1 VECRHCARNTPHDS
15 RPSYLQ
21 TPRVLVIQALRFV
34 MPKSPLNLPLS
45 FFESEFSL
53 PPSGAETESPASSG
67 YSSSEPLA
75 PPRPKRRRP
84 PKKKVLKN
92 PVHITFPLKGL
103 DMTSYLRTSSPQEEL
118 YDLFGVVEHV
128 GRQMDGGHYIAYI
141 RGKNSR
147 GEDCWW
153 KCNDAKC
160 WIVSDEM
167 VSSAQGYIWF
177 YERRAERGQ
186 VPEDWPSGVSGE
198 ESASPLRASLPTPES
213 DERPVVGADETGRQ
227 RDGSWHGRLRGPV
240 SS

>member
-1 VECRHCARNTPHDS
+1 
-15 RPSYLQ
+15 
-21 TPRVLVIQALRFV
+21 
-34 MPKSPLNLPLS
+34 MPKSPLDLTVSL
-45 FFESEFSL
+45 FESESSL
-53 PPSGAETESPASSG
+53 PSSGTGTESPASSG

-75 PPRPKRRRP
+75 PPRPKKRPP

-92 PVHITFPLKGL
+92 PVHITFPLKSL

-141 RGKNSR
+141 RGKDSR
-147 GEDCWW
+147 GADRWW

-160 WIVSDEM
+160 WMVSDET

-186 VPEDWPSGVSGE
+186 VPEDWPSVVGGE
-198 ESASPLRASLPTPES
+198 EFTFPLRAALPTPES
-213 DERPVVGADETGRQ
+213 DERPVVGVDETGRT
-227 RDGSWHGRLRGPV
+227 RDGSWHGRLRGPI